1 MYTKEEKILILGALF
16 HDTGKFVQRC
26 LSKYKTHQEIGFDIV
41 EQHKEIFMNILG
53 NKEDY
58 ERMCGLITKHHN
70 RGENDNLIKI
80 LREADHI
87 TASQRVELDYNEEP
101 GEKWSHIYLSSLFSK
116 IRLNAKESLT
126 DLKYYK
132 QEVLTNKN
140 YKAMIPRFDSEEEA
154 KTHKYKYKE
163 SNFNDFISELKS
175 VLSFYEGE
183 DDFDSL
189 INLILV
195 LYEKYFW
202 CIPDFTG
209 NDETDISLYNHIKDV
224 TAVALCL
231 LKNDKGTQNINLIV
245 GDIPGIQKYIF
256 GVENRKAAK
265 MLRGRS
271 IFVQILSRNFATLF
285 LKKLGL
291 TEANLIMLAGGKFYI
306 LAPDQTKF
314 ETIFT
319 ETTVSI
325 QKYLAENF
333 VYELNFAAG
342 FASFSSE
349 EMKTGKLQFGRIV
362 EAATA
367 RLNEQ
372 KQKMHNKY
380 LLSEVGDY
388 EQYILDDYIDTEDV
402 ITDNVKCFLTSKPII
417 KGKEE
422 KKRFKANDG
431 KYEEKNVYK
440 QAYKEYLVGEKVI
453 KDNVVISLEDNLLDF
468 DTDNIN
474 NLEKLTNITEG
485 NKLIINPDIDEI
497 LKEKN
502 KKPGIA
508 NLLRNSRFFTAA
520 NFVSFDRKNEIMD
533 FEEISESTEGASYL
547 TLLKG
552 DIDELGLIMSYGL
565 ERDIDK
571 SGKNEDLNSISRI
584 TTLSHHLKYF
594 FSFFVNGFLNDLNEK
609 ENIRSYTVFAGG
621 DDIMIVCHQN
631 HALKVLNEF
640 NRTFMEFTC
649 NNPEV
654 HTSYSLTHFK
664 HSTPIRLVAEFSE
677 ENQKEAKTGKNRSS
691 AKKAGEMAN
700 DQTTFMYTNRKNSTY
715 IYETIVKNEELDNLI
730 KYTNKLYEWT
740 KDEKIPV
747 SNSILRNLFIF
758 AEMMKEYNESKGKDT
773 AKLLW
778 HPQLTYMINR
788 NLKDSNGEYKKKLI
802 EEKTDEFFEEL
813 LSLNKKEEY
822 KNLDEL
828 LYPACCGA
836 IYKLR

>member
-1 MYTKEEKILILGALF
+1 MYSKEEKILILGALF

-26 LSKYKTHQEIGFDIV
+26 MSKYKTHQEIGFDIIQ
-41 EQHKEIFMNILG
+41 QHKDVFLKILG
-53 NKEDY
+53 NEEDY
-58 ERMCGLITKHHN
+58 ERMCGLVTKHHN
-70 RGENDNLIKI
+70 KGEKDNLIKI

-87 TASQRVELDYNEEP
+87 TASQRVELDHNEEP

-116 IRLNAKESLT
+116 IRLNAEESTT

-132 QEVLTNKN
+132 QEILTNKN

-163 SNFNDFISELKS
+163 SNYNDFISELKS
-175 VLSFYEGE
+175 VFSFYEKE

-231 LKNDKGTQNINLIV
+231 LKNDKNTQNINLIV

-285 LKKLGL
+285 LKQLGL
-291 TEANLIMLAGGKFYI
+291 TEANMIMLAGGKFYI

-314 ETIFT
+314 ETIFA
-319 ETTVSI
+319 ETTAKI

-342 FASFSSE
+342 FASFSCE

-362 EAATA
+362 ETATA
-367 RLNEQ
+367 KLNEQ
-372 KQKMHNKY
+372 KQKMHKQY
-380 LLSEVGDY
+380 LFFQNGDF
-388 EQYILDDYIDTEDV
+388 EQYILDDYIDTEDA

-417 KGKEE
+417 KGKGEV
-422 KKRFKANDG
+422 KRFKAEEG
-431 KYEEKNVYK
+431 KDEEKNVYK

-453 KDNVVISLEDNLLDF
+453 NDNVVISLEENSLDF
-468 DTDNIN
+468 DTDSIN
-474 NLEKLTNITEG
+474 NLEKLSNVTEG
-485 NKLIINPDIDEI
+485 NKLVINPDIDEI
-497 LKEKN
+497 LKEIN

-533 FEEISESTEGASYL
+533 FMEISESIEGASYL

-565 ERDIDK
+565 ERDNDK
-571 SGKNEDLNSISRI
+571 NGNNEDLNSISRI
-584 TTLSHHLKYF
+584 TTLSHHIKYF
-594 FSFFVNGFLNDLNEK
+594 FSFFVNGFLKDLNDK
-609 ENIRSYTVFAGG
+609 ENIKSYTVFAGG
-621 DDIMIVCHQN
+621 DDIMIVTHQN
-631 HALKVLNEF
+631 HALKILNEF
-640 NRTFMEFTC
+640 NKTFMEFSC

-677 ENQKEAKTGKNRSS
+677 ENQKETKKGKNRGGL
-691 AKKAGEMAN
+691 KKAEEIAN
-700 DQTTFMYTNRKNSTY
+700 DPTAFINKSRKNSTF

-740 KDEKIPV
+740 KDEKNPV
-747 SNSILRNLFIF
+747 SNSILRNLMIF
-758 AEMMKEYNESKGKDT
+758 AEMMKEYNDSKGNDT

-778 HPQLTYMINR
+778 HPHLTYMINR
-788 NLKDSNGEYKKKLI
+788 NLKEANGKYKKKLI
-802 EEKTDEFFEEL
+802 EEKADEFFEEL
-813 LSLNKKEEY
+813 LSLNKKNEY

-836 IYKLR
+836 IHKLR